1 MKKERDKTIKIE
13 HKLYLHVKNKKLKKK
28 NRIKYRYFIDLGG

>member
-13 HKLYLHVKNKKLKKK
+13 HKLYLHFKNKKLKKK
-28 NRIKYRYFIDLGG
+28 PQNKI

>member
-13 HKLYLHVKNKKLKKK
+13 HKLYLHFKNKKLKK

>member
-13 HKLYLHVKNKKLKKK
+13 HKLYLHFKSNLKVNGTTTVKSEI
-28 NRIKYRYFIDLGG
+28 IKI